1 MLLYSFSSYWPHLAA
16 DFYAFHPVGGG
27 DWHHSSSRK
36 PALPGTIVY
45 QRWNSIHC
53 ELAPALLC
61 TELVFQSHS
70 LPNLKRK
77 KIQASWSSQN
87 LTLSRKLYG
96 NPMQNGFNQN
106 YRADLQN
113 TSLTKNTSCAPDS
126 WNSNYISPSGQ
137 FLFRSF

>member
-77 KIQASWSSQN
+77 KN
-87 LTLSRKLYG
+87 LGLLVLSE
-96 NPMQNGFNQN
+96 FN
-106 YRADLQN
+106 
-113 TSLTKNTSCAPDS
+113 
-126 WNSNYISPSGQ
+126 
-137 FLFRSF
+137 SFKKTIWKPNAKWF